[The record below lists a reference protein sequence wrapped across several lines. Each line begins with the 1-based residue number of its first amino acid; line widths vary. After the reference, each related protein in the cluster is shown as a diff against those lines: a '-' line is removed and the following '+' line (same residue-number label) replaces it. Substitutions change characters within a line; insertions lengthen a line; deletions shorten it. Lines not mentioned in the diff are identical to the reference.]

1 MPACPGGHESDDPDW
16 CDVCGLAVGLPR
28 PPGPAPVAPCAVCG
42 TALDGRFCERCGHDS
57 TAPAPV
63 AGHPQAGAPAGV
75 SSSASTTWRAVVR
88 ADPDWFAVVR
98 GQNGA
103 VAATLEFPRYAPER
117 RYVLSGDRMS
127 IGRRSRTRGTAPD
140 IDLAELDP
148 AVSAAHALLVAR
160 PEGWDLVDLGSSNGT
175 TLAVEDGPIRPHT
188 PVPLP
193 DGAVVRIGAWTTITL
208 TCAPAHSAADPA
220 RGQSR

>member
-1 MPACPGGHESDDPDW
+1 MPTPTG
-16 CDVCGLAVGLPR
+16 
-28 PPGPAPVAPCAVCG
+28 
-42 TALDGRFCERCGHDS
+42 S
-57 TAPAPV
+57 T
-63 AGHPQAGAPAGV
+63 
-75 SSSASTTWRAVVR
+75 
-88 ADPDWFAVVR
+88 VVR

-117 RYVLSGDRMS
+117 RYVLSGDRMT

-193 DGAVVRIGAWTTITL
+193 DGAVIRLGAWTTITL
-208 TCAPAHSAADPA
+208 TAARPTLPPIRRAVSRGSGRAGAAGPGRGRHPATAGCSQRGCRRRASAPA
-220 RGQSR
+220 RR

>member
-1 MPACPGGHESDDPDW
+1 VPACPEGHESDDPAW
-16 CDVCGLAVGLPR
+16 CDVCGLALGLPR
-28 PPGPAPVAPCAVCG
+28 PPGPAPVRPCAVCG

-117 RYVLSGDRMS
+117 RYVLSGDRMT

-160 PEGWDLVDLGSSNGT
+160 PGGWDLVDLGSSNGT
-175 TLAVEDGPIRPHT
+175 TLAVEHGPIRPHT

-208 TCAPAHSAADPA
+208 TAHSPADPA
-220 RGQSR
+220 PGQSR

>member
-1 MPACPGGHESDDPDW
+1 M
-16 CDVCGLAVGLPR
+16 
-28 PPGPAPVAPCAVCG
+28 
-42 TALDGRFCERCGHDS
+42 
-57 TAPAPV
+57 
-63 AGHPQAGAPAGV
+63 
-75 SSSASTTWRAVVR
+75 TWRAVVR

-117 RYVLSGDRMS
+117 RFVLSGDRMT

-160 PEGWDLVDLGSSNGT
+160 PGGWDLVDLGSSNGT
-175 TLAVEDGPIRPHT
+175 TLPSSTARSGRTPRPAARRRRH
-188 PVPLP
+188 PARRLDHDHPH
-193 DGAVVRIGAWTTITL
+193 G
-208 TCAPAHSAADPA
+208 APAAPVHVAP
-220 RGQSR
+220 GQSR